1 MKRLTKSLLG
11 IILFTFAVCLF
22 LVFPKNWIRAN
33 AAGTTI
39 DITCTPQEIKS
50 NAVGETIAVT
60 ATVKNNTETIYAAQI
75 SVNFD
80 TAYFEYSG
88 FEASTEVLKSR
99 LDPNQSDTA
108 NGLAVIFVEDDE
120 TGISASQWKMG
131 TVKLKVKSGVT
142 LPAGS
147 SSAITCTDSLLGG
160 VEEVEHTVNGS
171 NIPIKFAAP
180 SNACAI
186 TELKVNNQTLTS
198 TGKSYTTTVP
208 YSYKTLSSG
217 FSVKVSAGAKYS
229 VSKTNLDVGSNAVT
243 ITVTAEDGV
252 TTDTYTLN
260 VTRTAGETVKTL
272 SALTFKNNGTA
283 ILTKSAADLGS
294 AGTFDAGDIAFA
306 DKDKLRIEFTK
317 NGSFSTAD
325 IKLDGTK
332 IGNTIPAGTATSGC
346 NLSNVNAGAHTLTVE
361 VKPEDGS
368 ASNEYKVTF
377 NVIAAEQGAT
387 LSALSL
393 KIVKDGGDE
402 AVNFAESFSPTTTT
416 YSATVPQGTTK
427 VKVEATAAGNFATID
442 GVRDY
447 VKEYTVPCSIT
458 ITVRS
463 QSGAETPYTIVVS
476 IAKDTSGLTLT
487 NVSAVGLKKEGNNI
501 LTEHNLNI
509 AETSVADYFII
520 SIPFTM
526 DITHFKI
533 KADEFSGDGY
543 RVEGTNYDI
552 EINRAS
558 TTKHLVR
565 FIKNNI
571 VEKTIT
577 YDVIYESNV
586 KTLSKLTYGG
596 TEVDLSTGLNYFFVE
611 VAKETATIE
620 IVPTPTDR
628 YASATVISILSD
640 NGTPAAGA
648 RTVTLAGGINPVL
661 ITVKATNGDEG
672 TYVLC
677 IMRPLGSQLLTKL
690 ECDGENLFKNEVNDN
705 TNIYN
710 YSVSADKAS
719 VIINAA
725 AVEGATIEIFDSN
738 MVKCDSDTVKL
749 VGGNNP
755 YFIKV
760 TSEDGTVSGYTVN
773 INREATSTNNSM
785 PYIVAIIVI
794 SVVAVLVIIALTVVI
809 IVNRRRDV
817 ISK

>member
-1 MKRLTKSLLG
+1 
-11 IILFTFAVCLF
+11 A
-22 LVFPKNWIRAN
+22 
-33 AAGTTI
+33 
-39 DITCTPQEIKS
+39 
-50 NAVGETIAVT
+50 GETISVT
-60 ATVKNNTETIYAAQI
+60 ATVKNNTDVIYAAQI

-120 TGISASQWKMG
+120 KGISASQWKMG

-160 VEEVEHTVNGS
+160 VDEVEHTVNGES
-171 NIPIKFAAP
+171 ISIKFAAP
-180 SNACAI
+180 STACEL

-198 TGKSYTTTVP
+198 TGRSYTCTVP
-208 YSYKTLSSG
+208 YSYTSLNSG
-217 FSVKVSAGAKYS
+217 FSVKVSAGAKYT
-229 VSKTNLDVGSNAVT
+229 VSKTALDVGSNSVT

-252 TTDTYTLN
+252 TSQTYTLN
-260 VTRTAGETVKTL
+260 ATRTAGETVKTL
-272 SALTFKNNGTA
+272 SSLIFENNGTA

-294 AGTFDAGDIAFA
+294 AATFDVGEIAFA
-306 DKDKLRIEFTK
+306 DKDKLSVGFTK
-317 NGSFSTAD
+317 NGNFSTVD
-325 IKLDGTK
+325 VKLDGTK
-332 IGNTIPAGTATSGC
+332 VGNTTPAGTATAKYSF
-346 NLSNVNAGAHTLTVE
+346 SNVSAGSHTVTVE

-368 ASNEYKVTF
+368 SSNEYKITF
-377 NVIAAEQGAT
+377 NVVAAEQSAT

-393 KIVKDGGDE
+393 KIVKAGGDE
-402 AVNFAESFSPTTTT
+402 AVNFAESFAPTTTT
-416 YSATVPQGTTK
+416 YSATVPQGTAK
-427 VKVEATAAGNFATID
+427 VKVEATAAGEFATID
-442 GVRDY
+442 GVREY
-447 VKEYTVPCSIT
+447 VKEYNVPCSIT

-487 NVSAVGLKKEGNNI
+487 NVSAVGLKKEGNNV
-501 LTEHNLNI
+501 LNEHSLNI

-552 EINRAS
+552 DINRAS

-611 VAKETATIE
+611 VTKETATIE
-620 IVPTPTDR
+620 IVPTTTDP

-640 NGTPAAGA
+640 SSTPAAGT
-648 RTVTLAGGINPVL
+648 RTVTLAGGINPIL
-661 ITVKATNGDEG
+661 ISVKATNGDEG

-690 ECDGENLFKNEVNDN
+690 ECDGKDLFDGSDVNDN
-705 TNIYN
+705 TSIYSH
-710 YSVSADKAS
+710 SVSADKAT

-725 AVEGATIEIFDSN
+725 AIEGATVEIYN
-738 MVKCDSDTVKL
+738 
-749 VGGNNP
+749 
-755 YFIKV
+755 
-760 TSEDGTVSGYTVN
+760 SE
-773 INREATSTNNSM
+773 M
-785 PYIVAIIVI
+785 
-794 SVVAVLVIIALTVVI
+794 
-809 IVNRRRDV
+809 
-817 ISK
+817 